1 MKILVADDDL
11 QLLRALRITLR
22 TKGYYLFTA
31 ADGQEALQIA
41 INRNPEMYIID
52 LGMPNLNGM
61 QVIESIRGWS
71 QAPILV
77 ISGRVGAGDKVQA
90 LDAGADDYI
99 TKPFAISEL
108 LARIRAL
115 GRRLPMH
122 RNDPSVTLGA
132 VTIDLSTHS
141 VTRTTNGRP
150 TPIHLTPTEW
160 RIMEVLARN
169 PGTLITQHMLLTEIW
184 GGQHTRDTGY
194 LRLYVSQIRKK
205 VEPDPAQPRYLIT
218 EAGMGYR
225 LIADNPAD

>member
-160 RIMEVLARN
+160 RIVEVLARN
-169 PGTLITQHMLLTEIW
+169 PGTLITQYMLLTEIW

-225 LIADNPAD
+225 LIADRPAD